1 MKFASLIALSLLSLG
16 GTDLALAQDVGQ
28 HPAVFAPRQLPGID
42 PNTFIPGHPASP
54 RNRAGHANHEH
65 PAVARW
71 AQGAA
76 TAPDSNHFL
85 VQPPATTRW
94 TLGPQAETPVATAP
108 PAPAALAR
116 NDH

>member
-1 MKFASLIALSLLSLG
+1 MKFASLLALSLLSLG
-16 GTDLALAQDVGQ
+16 GAELAAAQDVGQ

-71 AQGAA
+71 AQGAP

-94 TLGPQAETPVATAP
+94 TLGPQAEAPVAAT
-108 PAPAALAR
+108 PAALAR
-116 NDH
+116 NTH

>member
-1 MKFASLIALSLLSLG
+1 MKFVPLLALSLFSLG
-16 GTDLALAQDVGQ
+16 GAHLALAQDVGQ

-54 RNRAGHANHEH
+54 RNRAGHANHQH

-85 VQPPATTRW
+85 VQPPAATRW
-94 TLGPQAETPVATAP
+94 TLGPQTEASLPTAP
-108 PAPAALAR
+108 DAPAALAR
-116 NDH
+116 NGH